1 MKTPLQDFSEEWRDA
16 VLNLLWRQWC
26 ALGVPGHGSPYRTA
40 LVDPEALI
48 VATAFHARTEPR
60 LFDEMLEW
68 LLVNQGFVNVQRLKR
83 LAAESAASAVVGAL
97 ATWLA
102 QETRTAKWTR
112 AARTLSKPAE
122 EPQPLFR
129 FADGRPLPVLR
140 DPFGPFRDAGFLRDM
155 FLPRGHGRLFA
166 ADEPAAAVLKLRAAM
181 GLTCR
186 AEIVAWLLTH
196 KEGTASGIARACAFA
211 QRTVHDSLVEM
222 RASGLVAASGHG
234 REVRVYLNA
243 GLWRAWLGFAAAPLA
258 WVAWRETFRLFEY
271 ISQAV
276 DEPRQ
281 RDAVGAS
288 LAMNVAVLL
297 RDAAPLARAAGFAP
311 LWSRLVPATIADP
324 AAALHA
330 VAMGTLGA
338 VDES

>member
-1 MKTPLQDFSEEWRDA
+1 MMPPLQTFSEEWRDA
-16 VLNLLWRQWC
+16 VLNLIWRQWC

-60 LFDEMLEW
+60 LFDEMMEW

-97 ATWLA
+97 VTWLA
-102 QETRTAKWTR
+102 QETSAAKWTR
-112 AARTLSKPAE
+112 AVRSLRGQTK

-140 DPFGPFRDAGFLRDM
+140 DPFGPFREAGFLRDA
-155 FLPRGHGRLFA
+155 FRPRDHGRSFA
-166 ADEPAAAVLKLRAAM
+166 PDEPAATILKLRAAM

-196 KEGTASGIARACAFA
+196 EEGTASGIARASAFA
-211 QRTVHDSLVEM
+211 QRTIHDSLVEM
-222 RASGLVAASGHG
+222 RASGLVVASEHG
-234 REVRVYLNA
+234 REVRVHLNA
-243 GLWRAWLGFAAAPLA
+243 VSWRAWLGLTASPLA
-258 WVAWRETFRLFEY
+258 WVAWRETFRLIEY
-271 ISQAV
+271 ISQALN
-276 DEPRQ
+276 EPRH

-297 RDAAPLARAAGFAP
+297 RDAAPLVQAAGFVP
-311 LWSRLVPATIADP
+311 LWSRLVPGTIADP
-324 AAALHA
+324 AAALRA

-338 VDES
+338 VEGP